1 MKEPFSIND
10 WQEPAEDPRV
20 SRERLLSKVRLLWE
34 NRIFLLRILFWC
46 GLASTLIVFLIPKRY
61 DAVTR
66 LMPPDNQASLGPL
79 MAAALPGQGSS
90 GLGSFAGDL
99 LGIKNSGALF
109 TGILQSQTVQDRLIK
124 QFNLKEL
131 YRDRLIED
139 ARLDLAAHTG
149 ISEDRKS
156 GILTISVSDKDPRRA
171 AAMATAYVTELD
183 RLVAQVSTSSARRER
198 LFLEERLQNVKRDLD
213 AASGKFSEFAS
224 KNTAIDIP
232 AQGKAMVEAAA
243 RLQGE
248 LIAAESE
255 LRGLQA
261 IYTAQNVR
269 VRSAQARVSELRTQL
284 EKLGGT
290 GQELQDSSSS
300 PSSIYPSIRKLPVL
314 GVTYADLY
322 RQTKIQETVF
332 ELLTRQ
338 YELAKVQEAKEIPS
352 VKILDAAVVP
362 TKKSFPPRLLLIA
375 VSTFA
380 SLLLA
385 SAWLIAKEIWRGI
398 PPEDSRKQFAFEIGN
413 ALQGDLARLAPQE
426 SLRGRA
432 LARVGLS
439 GNGASAVSNAEE
451 KTESPEKTREVARA
465 ARSSGS

>member
-1 MKEPFSIND
+1 MKEPFPMND
-10 WQEPAEDPRV
+10 WQEPMEETHA
-20 SRERLLSKVRLLWE
+20 SRERVLSKARLFWE
-34 NRIFLLRILFWC
+34 NRTFLLRVLFWC

-79 MAAALPGQGSS
+79 TAAALPGQGSS
-90 GLGSFAGDL
+90 GLGGIASDL

-109 TGILQSQTVQDRLIK
+109 TGILQSQTVQDRLIE
-124 QFNLKEL
+124 QFDLEKL
-131 YRDRLIED
+131 YRDKLIED
-139 ARLDLAAHTG
+139 ARLDLAKHTG
-149 ISEDRKS
+149 IAEDRKS
-156 GILTISVSDKDPRRA
+156 GIITISVSDKDPRRA
-171 AAMATAYVTELD
+171 AAMAAAYVTELD

-198 LFLEERLQNVKRDLD
+198 IFLEERLRDVKRDLD
-213 AASGKFSEFAS
+213 SASGKFSEFAS

-261 IYTAQNVR
+261 IYTQQNVR
-269 VRSAQARVSELRTQL
+269 VRSAQARVSELRAQL

-290 GQELQDSSSS
+290 GQDSTST
-300 PSSIYPSIRKLPVL
+300 YPSIRKLPVL

-352 VKILDAAVVP
+352 VKILDAPVIP
-362 TKKSFPPRLLLIA
+362 TKKSFPPRFLFIA
-375 VSTFA
+375 VATFA

-385 SAWLIAKEIWRGI
+385 CAWLMAKEIWKGI
-398 PPEDSRKQFAFEIGN
+398 PPEDSRKQFALEIGT
-413 ALQGDLARLAPQE
+413 ALQGDLARLAPHE

-432 LARVGLS
+432 LARLGLS
-439 GNGASAVSNAEE
+439 GNGASSASVSNAEKKTGPQE
-451 KTESPEKTREVARA
+451 KTPEIARA
-465 ARSSGS
+465 AGGSTS